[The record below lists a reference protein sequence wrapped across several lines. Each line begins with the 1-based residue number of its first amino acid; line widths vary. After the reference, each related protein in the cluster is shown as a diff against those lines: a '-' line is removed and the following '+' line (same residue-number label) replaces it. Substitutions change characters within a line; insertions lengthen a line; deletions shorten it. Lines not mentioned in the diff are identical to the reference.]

1 MTKDEEK
8 TKKQKIEVGLVTLTG
23 EIGLGIRMPDE
34 SVVELNNVDTGTA
47 QILAYLVKNVSE
59 IRNNI

>member
-34 SVVELNNVDTGTA
+34 SVVELNNVDAGTA